1 MNAKFTKMLKGKT
14 ISHIEECP
22 DNLML
27 SHWSKRPH
35 IIVFTVNSILIPE
48 KDDEGN
54 DGGAATYIEK
64 DKEEIKE
71 TKLYTL

>member
-14 ISHIEECP
+14 IAYVEECP
-22 DNLML
+22 DNLMQDY
-27 SHWSKRPH
+27 WSKRPH
-35 IIVFTVNSILIPE
+35 IIVFTDNSILIPE

-54 DGGAATYIEK
+54 DGGAVTYIES
-64 DKEEIKE
+64 ENNEIKE

>member
-14 ISHIEECP
+14 IAYIEECP
-22 DNLML
+22 DNLMH

-35 IIVFTVNSILIPE
+35 IIVFTDNTILIPE
-48 KDDEGN
+48 RDDEGN
-54 DGGAATYIEK
+54 DGGAVTYIES
-64 DKEEIKE
+64 DKGGTKE